1 METENSVV
9 DKKKLTDE
17 EIGKIYRKTNEII
30 RRINEGTI
38 PFEDSVEAMQ
48 KIIIE
53 GHSLSCLNFFN
64 EKVEV
69 KKDSTPIFGWQ
80 GFDKLIYFAVVSD
93 GTTGPDWIKR
103 LQKKGF
109 SVGRQAET
117 LLWSSD
123 FKPTSGKLTIMA
135 IVKGNWL
142 SDDKRVTENIYK
154 EANRLSLCGPNMEV
168 ACLIREKFSD
178 QDIKA
183 MGLNFLVTMHSPV
196 ADSHGD
202 LKLLDS
208 HCRAKGNWFGARYG
222 KRNGKWPRGTGFVFS
237 IG

>member
-1 METENSVV
+1 MKTENSVV

-17 EIGKIYRKTNEII
+17 EIGQIYRKTNEII
-30 RRINEGTI
+30 RRVNEGTI
-38 PFEDSVEAMQ
+38 SFEDSVEAMQ
-48 KIIIE
+48 KIVIE
-53 GHSLSCLNFFN
+53 GHVPYCLNALSGKL
-64 EKVEV
+64 EI
-69 KKDSTPIFGWQ
+69 KKDLTPIFGWQ
-80 GFDKLIYFAVVSD
+80 GYDKLVYFAVVSD
-93 GTTGPDWIKR
+93 GTTGPEWIKR

-123 FKPTSGKLTIMA
+123 FKPTSGQLTVMA
-135 IVKGNWL
+135 IVKGTCF
-142 SDDKRVTENIYK
+142 SDNNRMTEKIYK
-154 EANRLSLCGPNMEV
+154 EANRLRFGGPNMEV

-202 LKLLDS
+202 LKLLDA

-222 KRNGKWPRGTGFVFS
+222 KRNGRWPRGTGFVFS
-237 IG
+237 V